1 MIQTIEFIVIVSLLI
16 YVIYLH
22 NELFNKQSVE
32 DKLVSKILQFDKS
45 ISKDKLLKV
54 IEELDL
60 LSFKDKL
67 NRYKFFSEDI
77 INFIFD
83 DEDESLLYLHYTK
96 SENVA
101 RQIFEEGFRFSQ
113 SFYKTTELARNDE
126 IELVYKHNQRKAYGK
141 YIIVISIAKD
151 IYYSYKKEADKYPDV
166 HVEEILSSTGPFLDE
181 NNEVTHV
188 LSKFYVKGFV
198 NYESGEIV
206 RNPVFNAKYDSET
219 FKKNLS
225 GIELPK

>member
-1 MIQTIEFIVIVSLLI
+1 
-16 YVIYLH
+16 
-22 NELFNKQSVE
+22 
-32 DKLVSKILQFDKS
+32 
-45 ISKDKLLKV
+45 
-54 IEELDL
+54 
-60 LSFKDKL
+60 
-67 NRYKFFSEDI
+67 
-77 INFIFD
+77 
-83 DEDESLLYLHYTK
+83 LHYTK
-96 SENVA
+96 SEKVA